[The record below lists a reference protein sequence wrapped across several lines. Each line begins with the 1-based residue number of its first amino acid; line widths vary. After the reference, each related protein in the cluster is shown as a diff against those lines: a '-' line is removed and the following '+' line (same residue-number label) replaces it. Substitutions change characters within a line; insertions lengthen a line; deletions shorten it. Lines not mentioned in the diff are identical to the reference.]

1 MPLSAYLKV
10 PCKDW
15 TSSFDL
21 ISFTTKPLTVDND
34 DDDDD
39 DFDKD
44 DDDDGFDALMTGVT
58 LDIRMPASGPLGQCR
73 GCPEKADSGR
83 GSFSKEW

>member
-1 MPLSAYLKV
+1 M
-10 PCKDW
+10 
-15 TSSFDL
+15 
-21 ISFTTKPLTVDND
+21 ITTKPPTVDND

-39 DFDKD
+39 DGFDNDD

-73 GCPEKADSGR
+73 GCPEKADRGR

>member
-1 MPLSAYLKV
+1 MIFV
-10 PCKDW
+10 R
-15 TSSFDL
+15 FG
-21 ISFTTKPLTVDND
+21 ITTKPPTVDND
-34 DDDDD
+34 DDDDG
-39 DFDKD
+39 FDND

-73 GCPEKADSGR
+73 GCPEKADRGR

>member
-1 MPLSAYLKV
+1 MI
-10 PCKDW
+10 CIRFW
-15 TSSFDL
+15 
-21 ISFTTKPLTVDND
+21 ITTKPPTVDND
-34 DDDDD
+34 
-39 DFDKD
+39 D

-73 GCPEKADSGR
+73 GCPEKADRGR

>member
-1 MPLSAYLKV
+1 MIFV
-10 PCKDW
+10 R
-15 TSSFDL
+15 FG
-21 ISFTTKPLTVDND
+21 ITTKPPTVDND
-34 DDDDD
+34 DDDG
-39 DFDKD
+39 FDND

-73 GCPEKADSGR
+73 GCPEKADRGR

>member
-1 MPLSAYLKV
+1 MIL
-10 PCKDW
+10 
-15 TSSFDL
+15 FRFG
-21 ISFTTKPLTVDND
+21 ITTKPLTDKD
-34 DDDDD
+34 DDDYDG
-39 DFDKD
+39 FDN

-73 GCPEKADSGR
+73 GCPEKADRGR

>member
-1 MPLSAYLKV
+1 MIFV
-10 PCKDW
+10 R
-15 TSSFDL
+15 FG
-21 ISFTTKPLTVDND
+21 ITTKPLTVDNNN
-34 DDDDD
+34 
-39 DFDKD
+39 D

-73 GCPEKADSGR
+73 GCPEKADRGR